1 MNLNSQ
7 NAYIFSE
14 HIATV
19 VLNNKTCKVKP
30 LKGLTLPKKNKRFVA
45 LALNGYL

>member
-1 MNLNSQ
+1 MNINSQ

-14 HIATV
+14 NIAMV

-30 LKGLTLPKKNKRFVA
+30 WKGLTLPKKNKRFVA